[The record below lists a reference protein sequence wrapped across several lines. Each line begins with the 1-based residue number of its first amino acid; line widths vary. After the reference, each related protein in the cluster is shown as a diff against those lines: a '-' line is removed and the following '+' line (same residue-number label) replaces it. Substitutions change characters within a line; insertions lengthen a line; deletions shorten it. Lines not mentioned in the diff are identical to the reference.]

1 MNDFGFCYRNAK
13 SQKQDFFGKWKSL
26 LELIEL
32 LGFKKLFV
40 LILKFVSC
48 FANIWIPVCM
58 NAEGDVWGKGRSRK
72 LGCESA

>member
-1 MNDFGFCYRNAK
+1 MTLA
-13 SQKQDFFGKWKSL
+13 SVTEMQKASSRIFFGKRNSL

-32 LGFKKLFV
+32 LGFKKLFL

-58 NAEGDVWGKGRSRK
+58 NAEGNVWGKGRSRK